1 MHASIKPFMK
11 LLPLLTISSCSL
23 FGIQSEEG
31 PKYKV
36 LNTEA
41 NFEIRQYKPYIV
53 AQTSVEGNYGQ
64 SSGDAFRILA
74 GYIFGK
80 NKGNKKLSMTSP
92 VESKQE
98 PSKIAMTSP
107 VMMNQ
112 NGQSFT
118 MSFSMPS
125 KYTLNDLPVP
135 LDSRIKFREVKEK
148 IVAVHRFSWL
158 SSKAKNDK
166 KAKELGEW
174 LKKSGKYTY
183 KNTYSYAGYNPPWT
197 IPFLRRNE
205 VLIPLQ
211 ERKGKK

>member
-1 MHASIKPFMK
+1 MHTSTKSLIALVS
-11 LLPLLTISSCSL
+11 LLNFSSCSL

-36 LNTEA
+36 LNKEA
-41 NFEIRQYKPYIV
+41 NFEIRKYEPYIV
-53 AQTSVEGNYGQ
+53 AETSVEGSYDE

-80 NKGNKKLSMTSP
+80 NKGNNKISMTSP

-107 VMMNQ
+107 VTMNQ
-112 NGQSFT
+112 NGKSYT

-125 KYTLNDLPVP
+125 KYTLKELPEP
-135 LDSRIKFREVKEK
+135 LDNRINFREVKEK
-148 IVAVHRFSWL
+148 FVAVHRFSWL
-158 SSKAKNDK
+158 SSKKKNDR
-166 KAKELGEW
+166 KAKELRDW
-174 LKKSGKYTY
+174 LKKSSNYTY
-183 KNTYSYAGYNPPWT
+183 QNTYSYAGYNPPWT

-205 VLIPLQ
+205 VLIPLKVTKEQ
-211 ERKGKK
+211 E

>member
-1 MHASIKPFMK
+1 MHTSIKSLIA
-11 LLPLLTISSCSL
+11 LLSLLILSSCSL
-23 FGIQSEEG
+23 FGIQSEDG

-36 LNTEA
+36 LDREG
-41 NFEIRQYKPYIV
+41 NFEIRKYEPYIV
-53 AQTSVEGNYGQ
+53 AQTSVEGDYDE

-80 NKGNKKLSMTSP
+80 NKGNNKLSMTSP

-107 VMMNQ
+107 VTMNQ
-112 NGQSFT
+112 SGKSYT

-125 KYTLNDLPVP
+125 KYTLKDLPEP
-135 LDSRIKFREVKEK
+135 LDSRIKFREIEEK

-158 SSKAKNDK
+158 SSKSKNDK
-166 KAKELGEW
+166 KAKELREW
-174 LKKSGKYTY
+174 LKKSRKYKY
-183 KNTYSYAGYNPPWT
+183 KKTYSYAGYNPPWT
-197 IPFLRRNE
+197 IPFFRRNE

-211 ERKGKK
+211 E

>member
-1 MHASIKPFMK
+1 MHVSIKPFMK

-23 FGIQSEEG
+23 FGIRSEEG

-36 LNTEA
+36 LEREA

-53 AQTSVEGNYGQ
+53 AQTSVEGNYDE
-64 SSGDAFRILA
+64 SSSDAFRILA

-80 NKGNKKLSMTSP
+80 NKGNNKLSMTSP

-107 VMMNQ
+107 VTMNQ
-112 NGQSFT
+112 SGKSYT

-125 KYTLNDLPVP
+125 KYTLKDLPEP
-135 LDSRIKFREVKEK
+135 LDSRIKFKEIEEK

-158 SSKAKNDK
+158 SSKSKNDK
-166 KAKELGEW
+166 KAKELREW
-174 LKKSGKYTY
+174 LKNSRKYTF
-183 KNTYSYAGYNPPWT
+183 KKTYSYAGYNPPWT

-205 VLIPLQ
+205 VLILLQ
-211 ERKGKK
+211 ERKVKK

>member
-1 MHASIKPFMK
+1 MHGLTKSLIA
-11 LLPLLTISSCSL
+11 LLSLLNFSSCSL
-23 FGIQSEEG
+23 LGIQSEEG

-36 LNTEA
+36 QDREA
-41 NFEIRQYKPYIV
+41 NFEIRQYSPYIV
-53 AQTSVEGNYGQ
+53 AQISIEGNYDE

-80 NKGNKKLSMTSP
+80 NKGNKKLSMNSP

-107 VMMNQ
+107 VTMNQ
-112 NGQSFT
+112 SRNNFT

-125 KYTLNDLPVP
+125 KYTLKELPEP
-135 LDSRIKFREVKEK
+135 LDSRIKFREIKEK

-158 SSKAKNDK
+158 SSKDKNDK
-166 KAKELGEW
+166 KAKELRQW
-174 LKKSGKYTY
+174 LKKSDKYTY

-211 ERKGKK
+211 EKKDQK

>member
-1 MHASIKPFMK
+1 MHGSTKSLIA
-11 LLPLLTISSCSL
+11 LLSLLSFSSCSL

-36 LNTEA
+36 LDREA
-41 NFEIRQYKPYIV
+41 NFEIRQYMPYIV
-53 AQTSVEGNYGQ
+53 AEASVEGNYDE

-80 NKGNKKLSMTSP
+80 NKGNNKISMTSP

-98 PSKIAMTSP
+98 PYKIAMTAP
-107 VMMNQ
+107 VTMY
-112 NGQSFT
+112 QSGKNLT

-125 KYTLNDLPVP
+125 KYTLKELPKP
-135 LDSRIKFREVKEK
+135 LDSRIKFREIKEK
-148 IVAVHRFSWL
+148 VVAVHRFSWL
-158 SSKAKNDK
+158 SSKDKNDK
-166 KAKELGEW
+166 KAKELRQW

-183 KNTYSYAGYNPPWT
+183 NNSYSYAGYNPPWT

-205 VLIPLQ
+205 VLIQLQ
-211 ERKGKK
+211 ETKDQK